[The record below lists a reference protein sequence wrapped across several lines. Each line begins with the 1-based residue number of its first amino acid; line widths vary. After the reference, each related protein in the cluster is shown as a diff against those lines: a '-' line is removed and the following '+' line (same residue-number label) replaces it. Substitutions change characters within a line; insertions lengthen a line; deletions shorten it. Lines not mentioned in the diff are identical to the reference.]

1 MVMARL
7 KGVSG
12 VGVFRRL
19 QRAGLGVRS
28 QEGRAEEG
36 TQIGSERRSS
46 GKYLSALHLASE
58 PLSRNG
64 LEGAEGWDP
73 EMPFLTWISSLRS
86 FVR

>member
-19 QRAGLGVRS
+19 QRAGLVGRS

-36 TQIGSERRSS
+36 TQIGSEQRCLGSTCLLCSWPQNHSAGMGWKEQKAGTLRC
-46 GKYLSALHLASE
+46 LS
-58 PLSRNG
+58 
-64 LEGAEGWDP
+64 
-73 EMPFLTWISSLRS
+73 
-86 FVR
+86 

>member
-19 QRAGLGVRS
+19 QRAGLGGRCR
-28 QEGRAEEG
+28 EGRAEEG

-46 GKYLSALHLASE
+46 GKYLSALQRASE

-64 LEGAEGWDP
+64 LEGAEGWYP

>member
-1 MVMARL
+1 M
-7 KGVSG
+7 SG
-12 VGVFRRL
+12 VRVFRRL
-19 QRAGLGVRS
+19 QRAGLVGRS

-36 TQIGSERRSS
+36 TQIGSS
-46 GKYLSALHLASE
+46 GKYLSALQLASE

-64 LEGAEGWDP
+64 LEGAEGWDT